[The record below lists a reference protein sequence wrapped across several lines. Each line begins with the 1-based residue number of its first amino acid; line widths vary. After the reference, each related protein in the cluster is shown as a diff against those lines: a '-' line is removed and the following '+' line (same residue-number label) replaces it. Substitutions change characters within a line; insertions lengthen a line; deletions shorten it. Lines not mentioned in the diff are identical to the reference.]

1 MSVMTTINRANN
13 CNNDDN
19 GDDVCDGEDDDNG
32 IDNDGVSMHDNVK
45 IIMMMPMAMNK
56 Y

>member
-1 MSVMTTINRANN
+1 MSVMTTITRANN
-13 CNNDDN
+13 CNCDDN
-19 GDDVCDGEDDDNG
+19 DDDVCDGEDDDKIN
-32 IDNDGVSMHDNVK
+32 NDGVSMHDNVK